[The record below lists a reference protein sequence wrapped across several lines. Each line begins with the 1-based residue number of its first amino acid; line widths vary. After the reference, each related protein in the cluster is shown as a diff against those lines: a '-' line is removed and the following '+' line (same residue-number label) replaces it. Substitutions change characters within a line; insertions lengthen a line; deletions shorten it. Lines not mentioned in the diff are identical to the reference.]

1 MSPVLKSLESKGYV
15 TRKRSP
21 ADERSVR
28 VFLTDIGE
36 ALKER
41 AVEVP
46 AKIAGCVGLE
56 PDEAIQLYGLLYKI
70 LSPEI

>member
-28 VFLTDIGE
+28 VFLTEGGE